1 MSAEGRASSL
11 ESLWKKRSQAFRKE
25 TMPYW
30 RYMSMSGFPAF
41 LSLFVISGILGYF
54 KLIRDLPPHFPI
66 TAVGVIVL
74 TLAIS
79 WTPLRTWLAPA
90 DTVFLMPREGEMG
103 SYLKASYRRSTIMTV
118 LFSAVMLLLYVPIY
132 RQGAAPAHWLVIVG
146 GAALLRAANLWGG
159 WKERKLAWPGMRRL
173 LRIARW
179 IATAIVLYVWL
190 TYVPWQSAVFTLFVV
205 ALFTFAY
212 RLPSSHRFPWE
223 RMIEEERTTHKRY
236 YTFFGMF
243 IDVPTL
249 PSPIARRSYIAWALR
264 LVPYSKRHTFV
275 YLYLAALIRT
285 EMGGILIRLL
295 LLGGL
300 VTYWIAE
307 DASLSGWGAPLV
319 YALFMLVLSVQLGGL
334 RQVHRHSVWKHVYPL
349 TDSQRIGQ
357 YTKVDRMA
365 LTVIAVL
372 LAFPLALPL
381 LIQGYYAPVAA
392 TAAAMLAYIAIRP
405 SRIKK
410 KLRKEEDDD

>member
-1 MSAEGRASSL
+1 MGDGRSL
-11 ESLWKKRSQAFRKE
+11 ESLWKRRSHAFRKE
-25 TMPYW
+25 TTPYF

-41 LSLFVISGILGYF
+41 LSLIAISGTLGYF

-66 TAVGVIVL
+66 TAVGVIALVL
-74 TLAIS
+74 AS
-79 WTPLRTWLAPA
+79 CWTPLRTWLAPA

-103 SYLKASYRRSTIMTV
+103 SYIAASYRRSTIMTA

-132 RQGAAPAHWLVIVG
+132 RQGAAPAHWLVLILGV
-146 GAALLRAANLWGG
+146 AAIRGANLWGG
-159 WKERKLAWPGMRRL
+159 WKERKIAWPGMRRL
-173 LRIARW
+173 LRTARW
-179 IATAIVLYVWL
+179 LATVIVLYAWL
-190 TYVPWQSAVFTLFVV
+190 TFVPWQSAIFTLLVA
-205 ALFTFAY
+205 ALFAIVY

-223 RMIEEERTTHKRY
+223 RLIEEEKTTHKRY

-249 PSPIARRSYIAWALR
+249 PSPIARRSYIAWVLR
-264 LVPYSKRHTFV
+264 LVPYSRRNTFV
-275 YLYLAALIRT
+275 YLYLASLLRT

-307 DASLSGWGAPLV
+307 DASLSGWGASLV
-319 YALFMLVLSVQLGGL
+319 YALFLLVLSVQLGAL

-349 TDSQRIGQ
+349 PDSQRIQ
-357 YTKVDRMA
+357 HYTKVDRMA
-365 LTVIAVL
+365 LIVVAAW
-372 LAFPLALPL
+372 LALPLALPL
-381 LIQGYYAPVAA
+381 LMQGYYTPVVA
-392 TAAAMLAYIAIRP
+392 TAACVLAYIAIRP
-405 SRIKK
+405 SRIRK